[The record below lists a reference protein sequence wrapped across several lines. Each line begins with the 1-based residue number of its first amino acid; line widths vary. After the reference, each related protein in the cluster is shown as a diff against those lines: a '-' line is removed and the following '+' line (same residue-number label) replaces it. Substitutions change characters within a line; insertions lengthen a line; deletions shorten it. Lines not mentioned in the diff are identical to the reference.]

1 MIINLWSRDLNLC
14 SNSTQ
19 GGEERKNAR
28 SSEIYLN
35 NFSFRRNEKFYHK
48 ISSASCNGRR
58 GAGWQSLNFFSR
70 TCQEKKTFSRKKRSC
85 KGIAMKKSRA
95 PADHN
100 ESDVYFSFWH
110 VSNCSRLGKC
120 WLEWQ
125 ELSDMIAGR
134 FVCISAN
141 LVLRLNELRIVF
153 DLVVFGQQL
162 FGETEVHLG
171 LGRVLF
177 LQCDYAS
184 VRVIDELVRPGNSA
198 P

>member
-1 MIINLWSRDLNLC
+1 MSRMCIFHFDMSQIARASESAD
-14 SNSTQ
+14 SNEDS
-19 GGEERKNAR
+19 
-28 SSEIYLN
+28 
-35 NFSFRRNEKFYHK
+35 NE
-48 ISSASCNGRR
+48 
-58 GAGWQSLNFFSR
+58 
-70 TCQEKKTFSRKKRSC
+70 
-85 KGIAMKKSRA
+85 
-95 PADHN
+95 
-100 ESDVYFSFWH
+100 
-110 VSNCSRLGKC
+110 
-120 WLEWQ
+120 

-141 LVLRLNELRIVF
+141 LVLRLNELRVVF